1 MRLVDEF
8 LRVVEGGEQ
17 FGLQVLEVAERLVE
31 LGQEG
36 FLTFYQ
42 AVIGSGLLGL
52 EPSVFLKQQGVNI
65 FTQAKVSDQY
75 IARFHS
81 QMVTKR

>member
-1 MRLVDEF
+1 VRLVDEF

-31 LGQEG
+31 LGEEG

-42 AVIGSGLLGL
+42 ALIGSGLLGL

-65 FTQAKVSDQY
+65 FTKAKVSDQY

-81 QMVTKR
+81 QMVAKR

>member
-1 MRLVDEF
+1 MGLVDE
-8 LRVVEGGEQ
+8 LLGVVEGGEQ
-17 FGLQVLEVAERLVE
+17 FGLQALEVTEGLVE

-65 FTQAKVSDQY
+65 FTKAKVSDQY

-81 QMVTKR
+81 QMVAKR

>member
-1 MRLVDEF
+1 VRLVDEF

-65 FTQAKVSDQY
+65 FTKAKVSDQY

-81 QMVTKR
+81 QMVAKR